1 MVFFDNTTTTVEA
14 SNGNAFEPMEED
26 EEENVQNV
34 AFIGSTSSSDG
45 GCEDEAA
52 QRGYSHHH
60 HHHAPSELKSRL
72 FIDSKEA
79 AELGTT
85 TFPEPVFDIYES
97 DTLLTAGLCGSVKD
111 KLYPKYLPRPYAIN
125 SVQADAVRRL
135 LVQYYKHKR
144 WRHNMT
150 EEELVMCSFNK
161 KKARKLKENRY
172 GGGMV
177 IGDGTGIGKTREM
190 ASFLVSVVLA
200 EQEMQ
205 NCVNS
210 KYMHLIPERDC
221 WSTLRRP
228 FFIWLTCSRTL
239 FIDCQSDALG
249 ILVNPDQ
256 EKTSWARR
264 GFTDSP
270 QYYNIFD
277 SGLGGSGSVNNN
289 YGINTTDHNG
299 ETIKLRFVNLLD
311 IKAHMKEKDVSQVI
325 NYMTLT
331 PTVLFMTYDDLNCNL
346 SILLKLLFGD
356 YENNFSEPDSFL
368 TALLCDEFHTPN
380 NISDTFRG
388 FLEGVWYEEDMRHQE
403 NRYRHQRPVVIDTIK
418 RLKYSFDKKR
428 KNNASDRKAAYVSR
442 EYSSSSSSISATEKF
457 LGTLSRADSFRLLVE
472 LLKYDTFFLMASAT
486 PFKGN
491 DDLHPID
498 HIIRGVVP
506 AYTSSCMALRGAG
519 KSNPSAI
526 ADASEYSTVFLED
539 IVKLLGNRGYFVS
552 RSISLENVESSVVNC
567 AITPLQ
573 KFAMDELS
581 AYFME
586 MKKLLSDVIG
596 IGKALRSLLS
606 SLPPPLTESS
616 VKAIIKQIN
625 EGKVIG
631 HHLIEKIDHRM
642 KVVVLKDTD
651 SSSSDPDITIPFLIQ
666 GLMAGDTSQQHKT
679 NNKRGKKTSIKDL
692 GEKEVSEHIEE
703 EEVVVPEEKEEEEC
717 VSFVDKL
724 LSGAGLLPE
733 KSTAVVSSSSS
744 NNYCSAPIINEVLSK
759 KLTQYKAS
767 MACKAVTACKAAL
780 LSIKS
785 RSIPDIVK
793 RLRKSKIDKKAVMS
807 LEQTGDSFLSDLA
820 SRLLYGQ
827 SSSTYGSN
835 SSRKKAK
842 KTTTDK
848 NYKIFDINPYESSP
862 LASNVMNGY
871 AEVCVAMALGTLTRI
886 TGTENGTGEDL
897 YVLVVPRPP
906 PIEPLMS
913 LSGNSID
920 VIEQSVGESKHAEI
934 SNRKYISR
942 FSDNGLM
949 MIRSNSKTSNTAK
962 CISNFNNSPEVDVML
977 LGPKGST
984 GHSLHDSKKNKC
996 NARRVHF
1003 IIDLPY
1009 NAISYR
1015 QTIGRT
1021 HRNGQLTSPIYLILS
1036 SDSPAER
1043 RFFDSLEARVK
1054 DSQAG
1059 SFADRYSNNTVRVA
1073 SSAGLEQFLDKQLV
1087 LKTMGMMIKMLTGDM
1102 NLIEIFI
1109 ALSKMT
1115 IKMGDRGGFY
1125 AFVEGLDV
1133 TNGYFLN
1140 IVLLGLHVS
1149 LVLIGKREYIKDEED
1164 RSRAESLA
1172 GVLSIDINT
1181 MKSLANA
1188 MGKVLFSNLC
1198 LKLSGIKNTIP
1209 AACHVSGGGKE
1220 PLDTYEC
1227 KMLAIMNREDAPR
1240 ATSSSSSSSIND
1252 TLVQKIAESANVLIK
1267 SALSSPSCTFAA
1279 NGIGYDNNNNS
1290 LFDVPDEEG
1299 EEKGF
1304 DRDAFLASISRHNPL
1319 YSPLPKDVFT
1329 VRVLGGGRR
1338 ENVIS
1343 HGDIPG
1349 FVVSE
1354 SMVTSISTVAATSVI
1369 TILCKEDPRLIYNL
1383 EMSSALLRQFTYPH
1397 HYSSYAQRL
1406 AKRLTGTMTYKQF
1419 QNEYFAA
1426 KRESELMRDL
1436 FISTRAVMARDDRLE
1451 GVCRNRKNVV
1461 MGASYLSIRVS
1472 PATVK
1477 RSRGVKQSV
1486 ILDYTEEEEEE
1497 QVKEQSIAIDTAL
1510 QEEQQEEEGEEGGE
1524 EMIKGHL
1531 KVTTDSAAATMFKT
1545 DDKIMSNNYDLDI
1558 VLATGEKLQLTPQN
1572 SIFVSE
1578 HIDVFVYTHMC
1589 MTDDKFLQL
1598 SFDNYKYYGL
1608 PMFCLYNPGLTTK
1621 NQTEE
1626 E

>member
-1 MVFFDNTTTTVEA
+1 MVFFDNATATTAEA
-14 SNGNAFEPMEED
+14 SNGNALEPMEEDEED

-34 AFIGSTSSSDG
+34 AFIGSSNDG
-45 GCEDEAA
+45 GSEDEAT
-52 QRGYSHHH
+52 QRGYRHHD
-60 HHHAPSELKSRL
+60 HHAPSELKSRL

-79 AELGTT
+79 TELDTA
-85 TFPEPVFDIYES
+85 TFPEPVIDIYES

-125 SVQADAVRRL
+125 SVQAHAVRL
-135 LVQYYKHKR
+135 ALVQYYKHR
-144 WRHNMT
+144 LWRPDLS
-150 EEELVMCSFNK
+150 EEDLVMCSFNK
-161 KKARKLKENRY
+161 KKARKLKKNRY

-190 ASFLVSVVLA
+190 ASFLISVVLA
-200 EQEMQ
+200 EQEVQ

-210 KYMHLIPERDC
+210 KYMHLIPERDR

-228 FFIWLTCSRTL
+228 FFIWLTCSRSL

-311 IKAHMKEKDVSQVI
+311 VKAHMKEKDVSQVI

-346 SILLKLLFGD
+346 PILLKFLFGD
-356 YENNFSEPDSFL
+356 YENNFSKPDTFL
-368 TALLCDEFHTPN
+368 TALLCDEFHTPC

-403 NRYRHQRPVVIDTIK
+403 NRSHHQRPAVADTIK
-418 RLKYSFDKKR
+418 RLKYSFDRKR
-428 KNNASDRKAAYVSR
+428 KNNTSDRKAAC
-442 EYSSSSSSISATEKF
+442 EYSVSATEKF
-457 LGTLSRADSFRLLVE
+457 LRSLSKADSFRLLVE

-491 DDLHPID
+491 DDLHSID

-506 AYTSSCMALRGAG
+506 AYTSSCMASRGAG

-539 IVKLLGNRGYFVS
+539 VVKLLGNRGYFVS

-581 AYFME
+581 VYFME
-586 MKKLLSDVIG
+586 MKKLLSDVVG
-596 IGKALRSLLS
+596 IGKALRSLMS

-631 HHLIEKIDHRM
+631 HDLIEKIDHRM
-642 KVVVLKDTD
+642 KVVVLKATD
-651 SSSSDPDITIPFLIQ
+651 SSSSDPEITIPFLIE
-666 GLMAGDTSQQHKT
+666 GLMAGDASQQHKNSSAKT
-679 NNKRGKKTSIKDL
+679 DNKRGKKTSTKDL
-692 GEKEVSEHIEE
+692 GGEEEVGEHTEEEEE
-703 EEVVVPEEKEEEEC
+703 EEVVVPEEEEEEEC

-733 KSTAVVSSSSS
+733 KSTSSSSS

-767 MACKAVTACKAAL
+767 IACKAVAACKAAL

-785 RSIPDIVK
+785 RSIPNTVK
-793 RLRKSKIDKKAVMS
+793 RLRKSKNDKKAVMS

-827 SSSTYGSN
+827 SSSTYESN
-835 SSRKKAK
+835 SSEKKP
-842 KTTTDK
+842 TTDK

-920 VIEQSVGESKHAEI
+920 IIEQSVGESKHAEI

-962 CISNFNNSPEVDVML
+962 CVSNFNNSPQVDVML

-984 GHSLHDSKKNKC
+984 GYSLHDSKKNKC
-996 NARRVHF
+996 SARRVQF

-1015 QTIGRT
+1015 QIIGRT

-1087 LKTMGMMIKMLTGDM
+1087 LKTMGMMIKMLTGEM
-1102 NLIEIFI
+1102 NPIEIFI

-1115 IKMGDRGGFY
+1115 IKMEDRGGFY

-1140 IVLLGLHVS
+1140 ILLLGLHVS
-1149 LVLIGKREYIKDEED
+1149 LVLIGKGEYIEDEED

-1172 GVLSIDINT
+1172 GVLSIDVNT
-1181 MKSLANA
+1181 MKSLASA

-1198 LKLSGIKNTIP
+1198 LKLSGIKNIIP
-1209 AACHVSGGGKE
+1209 ADCHVSGGGKG
-1220 PLDTYEC
+1220 PLDTYDH
-1227 KMLAIMNREDAPR
+1227 KMLAIMSRGDASR
-1240 ATSSSSSSSIND
+1240 ASPSSSSIDDN
-1252 TLVQKIAESANVLIK
+1252 LVQKIAESANVLIK
-1267 SALSSPSCTFAA
+1267 STISSPSCTFAA
-1279 NGIGYDNNNNS
+1279 NGVGDVP

-1319 YSPLPKDVFT
+1319 YSPLSKDVFT
-1329 VRVLGGGRR
+1329 VRVLGGGRS

-1354 SMVTSISTVAATSVI
+1354 SIVTSISTVAATSVI

-1397 HYSSYAQRL
+1397 QYSSYARRL
-1406 AKRLTGTMTYKQF
+1406 AQRLTGTMTYKQF
-1419 QNEYFAA
+1419 QNESFAA
-1426 KRESELMRDL
+1426 KKESELMRDL

-1451 GVCRNRKNVV
+1451 GLCRNRKNVV

-1477 RSRGVKQSV
+1477 RYQGVKQRV
-1486 ILDYTEEEEEE
+1486 ILDYTEEEEE
-1497 QVKEQSIAIDTAL
+1497 QVKEEQSIATNTAL
-1510 QEEQQEEEGEEGGE
+1510 QQEGEEGEE
-1524 EMIKGHL
+1524 EMIKGNL
-1531 KVTTDSAAATMFKT
+1531 KVTAESPATT
-1545 DDKIMSNNYDLDI
+1545 VLTSDDKIMINNYDLDI
-1558 VLATGEKLQLTPQN
+1558 VLATGEKVQLTPKN

-1578 HIDVFVYTHMC
+1578 HIDFFVYAHMC

-1598 SFDNYKYYGL
+1598 SFDNYKCYGL
-1608 PMFCLYNPGLTTK
+1608 PMFCLYNPDVTTK
-1621 NQTEE
+1621 NQTGEE
-1626 E
+1626 

>member
-1 MVFFDNTTTTVEA
+1 MATAEA
-14 SNGNAFEPMEED
+14 ND
-26 EEENVQNV
+26 END
-34 AFIGSTSSSDG
+34 IGSETALRDP
-45 GCEDEAA
+45 
-52 QRGYSHHH
+52 
-60 HHHAPSELKSRL
+60 PSELKSRL

-85 TFPEPVFDIYES
+85 SFSESVFGIYES

-111 KLYPKYLPRPYAIN
+111 NLYPKYLPRPYAIN
-125 SVQADAVRRL
+125 SVQAHAVRL
-135 LVQYYKHKR
+135 ALVQYYKHR
-144 WRHNMT
+144 LWRPDLS
-150 EEELVMCSFNK
+150 EEDLVVCSFNK
-161 KKARKLKENRY
+161 KKTRKLKKNRY
-172 GGGMV
+172 GGGMI

-190 ASFLVSVVLA
+190 ASFLISVVLA
-200 EQEMQ
+200 EQEVQ

-210 KYMHLIPERDC
+210 KYMHLIPERDY

-239 FIDCQSDALG
+239 FIDCQSDTLS

-256 EKTSWARR
+256 EKMSWATRR

-277 SGLGGSGSVNNN
+277 SSLGGSGSVNNN

-311 IKAHMKEKDVSQVI
+311 IKAHMKEKDISQIV

-346 SILLKLLFGD
+346 SFLLKFLFGD
-356 YENNFSEPDSFL
+356 YENRPDTFL
-368 TALLCDEFHTPN
+368 TALLCDEFHTPY

-388 FLEGVWYEEDMRHQE
+388 FLEDVWNEEDLRHQE
-403 NRYRHQRPVVIDTIK
+403 NPSHHQRPVVADTIK
-418 RLKYSFDKKR
+418 RLKNSFDKKKR
-428 KNNASDRKAAYVSR
+428 NGKPAVGP
-442 EYSSSSSSISATEKF
+442 SSVDTTEKF
-457 LGTLSRADSFRLLVE
+457 LGTLSKADSFRLLVE

-491 DDLHPID
+491 DDLHSID

-506 AYTSSCMALRGAG
+506 TYTSSCVASRGAG

-539 IVKLLGNRGYFVS
+539 IVRLLGNRGYFVS
-552 RSISLENVESSVVNC
+552 RSISLENVESSVINC

-616 VKAIIKQIN
+616 VKATIRQIN

-631 HHLIEKIDHRM
+631 HDLIEKIDHRM
-642 KVVVLKDTD
+642 KVIVLKATD
-651 SSSSDPDITIPFLIQ
+651 SSSTDPDITIPFLIED
-666 GLMAGDTSQQHKT
+666 LTSHKT
-679 NNKRGKKTSIKDL
+679 KL
-692 GEKEVSEHIEE
+692 GEHTGEEEASEE
-703 EEVVVPEEKEEEEC
+703 EEEEEEEEC
-717 VSFVDKL
+717 VGFVDKL
-724 LSGAGLLPE
+724 LSGAGIVLSE
-733 KSTAVVSSSSS
+733 KSTVAVSS
-744 NNYCSAPIINEVLSK
+744 NDFCSAPISNEVLSK

-767 MACKAVTACKAAL
+767 IACKAVAACKAAL

-785 RSIPDIVK
+785 RSIPDIVR
-793 RLRKSKIDKKAVMS
+793 RLRKSKIAKKAVMS
-807 LEQTGDSFLSDLA
+807 LEQTGDSFLTDLA
-820 SRLLYGQ
+820 SRLMYGQ
-827 SSSTYGSN
+827 SRTG
-835 SSRKKAK
+835 
-842 KTTTDK
+842 K
-848 NYKIFDINPYESSP
+848 NYKVFDINPYESSP

-871 AEVCVAMALGTLTRI
+871 AEVCMAMALGTLTRI
-886 TGTENGTGEDL
+886 SGGMGNDDL
-897 YVLVVPRPP
+897 YVLVVPRLPP
-906 PIEPLMS
+906 CEPLMS
-913 LSGNSID
+913 FSGNSID
-920 VIEQSVGESKHAEI
+920 IIGQSVGESKHSEI

-949 MIRSNSKTSNTAK
+949 MIRSNSKTKNTTK
-962 CISNFNNSPEVDVML
+962 CINNFNNSPQVDVML

-996 NARRVHF
+996 QARRVHF
-1003 IIDLPY
+1003 IVDLPY

-1087 LKTMGMMIKMLTGDM
+1087 LKTMGMMIKMLTGDI
-1102 NLIEIFI
+1102 NPIEILI
-1109 ALSKMT
+1109 AVSKMT
-1115 IKMGDRGGFY
+1115 IKMGDGFY

-1149 LVLIGKREYIKDEED
+1149 LVLIDKSEYIKNDED
-1164 RSRAESLA
+1164 RNRAESLA
-1172 GVLSIDINT
+1172 DFLSIDVNT
-1181 MKSLANA
+1181 MKSLASA

-1198 LKLSGIKNTIP
+1198 LKLS
-1209 AACHVSGGGKE
+1209 ADC
-1220 PLDTYEC
+1220 PLLRDQHSV
-1227 KMLAIMNREDAPR
+1227 D
-1240 ATSSSSSSSIND
+1240 D
-1252 TLVQKIAESANVLIK
+1252 TLVQKIAESANILIK
-1267 SALSSPSCTFAA
+1267 SATYSVKE
-1279 NGIGYDNNNNS
+1279 DVDDR
-1290 LFDVPDEEG
+1290 FD
-1299 EEKGF
+1299 
-1304 DRDAFLASISRHNPL
+1304 FLASISRYNPPQ
-1319 YSPLPKDVFT
+1319 SPLPKDVFT

-1338 ENVIS
+1338 ENVLS
-1343 HGDIPG
+1343 HADIPG
-1349 FVVSE
+1349 FVVTE
-1354 SMVTSISTVAATSVI
+1354 SMVTSIPTVAATSVI

-1406 AKRLTGTMTYKQF
+1406 AKRLTSTMTYKQF
-1419 QNEYFAA
+1419 QNEYFAV

-1436 FISTRAVMARDDRLE
+1436 FISTRAIMARDDRLE
-1451 GVCRNRKNVV
+1451 GLCRSRKNVV
-1461 MGASYLSIRVS
+1461 VGASYLSIRVS
-1472 PATVK
+1472 PAIIK
-1477 RSRGVKQSV
+1477 RPQSV
-1486 ILDYTEEEEEE
+1486 KERIILDYTEQSIEENEE
-1497 QVKEQSIAIDTAL
+1497 QLNVAL
-1510 QEEQQEEEGEEGGE
+1510 
-1524 EMIKGHL
+1524 
-1531 KVTTDSAAATMFKT
+1531 D
-1545 DDKIMSNNYDLDI
+1545 YDLDI
-1558 VLATGEKLQLTPQN
+1558 VLTTGEKVQLTPKN

-1578 HIDVFVYTHMC
+1578 HIDFFVYAHMLC
-1589 MTDDKFLQL
+1589 MTDDNFVQL
-1598 SFDNYKYYGL
+1598 NFDNYKAYGL
-1608 PMFCLYNPGLTTK
+1608 PIFCLYDPSVTTK